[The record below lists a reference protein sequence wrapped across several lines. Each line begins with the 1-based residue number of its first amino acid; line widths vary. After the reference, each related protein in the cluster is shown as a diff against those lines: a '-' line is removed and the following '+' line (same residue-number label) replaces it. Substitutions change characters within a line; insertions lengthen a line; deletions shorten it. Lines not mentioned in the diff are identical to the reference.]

1 LVIAIPVQDR
11 EVSGTVFSRA
21 IRAGQGLVSVPG
33 KVWFRPRPDQPTA
46 ADDAAPAASVSSRRR
61 RNRIWFR
68 TAVSHLPATV
78 QTAPCHNDFSGGYR
92 VEALALTSRFS
103 ETSATCR

>member
-1 LVIAIPVQDR
+1 LIVCSLRFPFRTQEA
-11 EVSGTVFSRA
+11 SGTVISQA
-21 IRAGQGLVSVPG
+21 IHAGQGLVSVPG

-46 ADDAAPAASVSSRRR
+46 ADDAA

-68 TAVSHLPATV
+68 TVVSHLPATV

>member
-11 EVSGTVFSRA
+11 GVSGTVISQA
-21 IRAGQGLVSVPG
+21 IHAGQGLVSVPG

-68 TAVSHLPATV
+68 TVVSHLPATV